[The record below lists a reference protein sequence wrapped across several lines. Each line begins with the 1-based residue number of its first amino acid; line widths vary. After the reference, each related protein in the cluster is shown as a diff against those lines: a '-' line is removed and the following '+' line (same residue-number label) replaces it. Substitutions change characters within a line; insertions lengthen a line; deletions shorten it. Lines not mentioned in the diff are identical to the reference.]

1 MRTTLS
7 YRTLFNHQI
16 LLQKSLLVNCKL
28 VSVNYK
34 ISNYK
39 TGFIV
44 FLSLLILPVQAAKQL
59 LPDFTTAPIGQ
70 HATYF
75 NQSFTGTA
83 ALYVSAS
90 SALADNEYALAASN
104 NGADFT
110 PLAPVK
116 VNLNNQADATNPIN
130 GAKIDLL
137 GLANNL
143 PAVVLDGQKK
153 IYFTY
158 RLTYAP
164 KHMSVLSSVDLNDS
178 TGAVTDGIVKLAGG
192 NLIGANYLF
201 AAVKSNTGGSTFGAA
216 GSGISILKQ
225 ANTTT
230 GQQTSTTLT
239 ILNNNLGTALTGST
253 AQVYINN
260 VATVSSNLVDLYWN
274 NSLNCLYI
282 AISASTAAAANSGA
296 RAVIVGKIINNQLQ
310 FTAIAPDA
318 VFTDNTGIVG
328 TNTGA
333 GASSLNIS
341 IQKLTGMCTSTSLN
355 YLIVAGGNGSA
366 ATTGNLIYAL
376 PLVNSSDSSNGTLAK
391 YNSDPTVIT
400 AGGFFQSRAYAVPA
414 TASGDI
420 LTNSSTAAIVGS
432 SALPMAASSQ
442 ISDLFVIDD
451 TVFVSVSDSYSINS
465 TPGLFCSQAL
475 FDNLGRVQGWTPW
488 QRAGGTDAPMLG
500 AGPIPISGDFWYIP
514 NSTTV
519 QKTVWGAGA
528 EDGLLGGTTSNA
540 NVGLIN
546 NIDWQVQNL
555 NNYAPNS
562 SALNNGLANFSM
574 VIATGYKVIGLI
586 ATGQVSGGYYKP
598 NFGDFATNSQIN
610 YNGTV
615 PTLSSNCKLLTIANG
630 DLAQLGPITTSVIA
644 TKTATPNQHW
654 IIVGGS
660 NGIAVLCDGSGVG
673 WTGDLTQLSDLPAGL
688 AFKQVGDYQFVQKL
702 ISDGTYLYILTNGK
716 LDKILLSSAN
726 FAANNLNPSTLI
738 ETGINSDNS
747 ISFFDLVISSKLALL
762 ATSKGLLRTGN
773 GADIRTATSVSDVNW
788 TAVTIP
794 QAIGPV
800 YQISPLSPTANLQ
813 DFATGGNLYL
823 LSAYRGYLQATVN
836 RFTVNLGSN
845 IDDNTIQPL
854 PDQYLANQLSTFIN
868 FYDFKDAFN
877 YLTGSMYVAHSLDNS
892 SPLTLQKMPNNL
904 KSNSRFFNYKN
915 DIYTESL
922 NPGITPTQ
930 INPTMISS
938 ASGALL
944 TSGNFGLR
952 VDE

>member
-7 YRTLFNHQI
+7 YRTLFNHQNF
-16 LLQKSLLVNCKL
+16 LHKLRL
-28 VSVNYK
+28 VSYK
-34 ISNYK
+34 N
-39 TGFIV
+39 GLVF
-44 FLSLLILPVQAAKQL
+44 FLSLLILPAQAAKQV
-59 LPDFTTAPIGQ
+59 LPDFSTAPIGP

-75 NQSFTGTA
+75 RPSFSGTA
-83 ALYVSAS
+83 ALYVGAS
-90 SALADNEYALAASN
+90 SASVNNEYALAASN

-110 PLAPVK
+110 PLAPAQVT
-116 VNLNNQADATNPIN
+116 LNNQANATNPIN
-130 GAKIDLL
+130 GAKVNLI

-164 KHMSVLSSVDLNDS
+164 KDVSVLSSTDLNDS
-178 TGAVTDGIVKLAGG
+178 TGAVTDGVVKLAGG
-192 NLIGANYLF
+192 NLTGTNYLF
-201 AAVKSNTGGSTFGAA
+201 AAVKSNTGGSTFGAT
-216 GSGISILKQ
+216 GSGIATLKQ
-225 ANTTT
+225 TNTTN
-230 GQQTSTTLT
+230 GQQVSTALT
-239 ILNNNLGTALTGST
+239 ILNNNLATALTGST

-260 VATVSSNLVDLYWN
+260 AATIASNLVDLYWN
-274 NSLNCLYI
+274 SNLNCLYI

-296 RAVIVGKIINNQLQ
+296 RAVIVGKVVANQLQ

-328 TNTGA
+328 TNL
-333 GASSLNIS
+333 GASVSSLDIS
-341 IQKLTGMCTSTSLN
+341 IQKLTGMSTSTCLN
-355 YLIVAGGNGSA
+355 YLVVAGGNGSA
-366 ATTGNLIYAL
+366 TTTGNLIYAL
-376 PLVNSSDSSNGTLAK
+376 PIVNSSDSNNGTLAK
-391 YNSDPTVIT
+391 YDSDPTVT
-400 AGGFFQSRAYAVPA
+400 TTGGFFQTRAYTVPA
-414 TASGDI
+414 TAAGDI
-420 LTNSSTAAIVGS
+420 LTNSSTAAIVGGG
-432 SALPMAASSQ
+432 ALPMSASSQ
-442 ISDLFVIDD
+442 ITDLFTIDD
-451 TVFVSVSDSYSINS
+451 TVFASIGDSYSITS

-475 FDNLGRVQGWTPW
+475 FDNLGRIQKWTPW

-500 AGPIPISGDFWYIP
+500 AGPIPNSGDFWYIP
-514 NSTTV
+514 NNTTV
-519 QKTVWGAGA
+519 QKTTWGAGT
-528 EDGLLGGTTSNA
+528 EDGLLGGTTSDA
-540 NVGLIN
+540 SVGLIN
-546 NIDWQVQNL
+546 NIDWQVQGL
-555 NNYAPNS
+555 NNYTPNS
-562 SALNNGLANFSM
+562 AVLDNGLANFSM
-574 VIATGYKVIGLI
+574 IIATGYQVVSLI
-586 ATGQVSGGYYKP
+586 ATGQVTSGFYKP
-598 NFGDFATNSQIN
+598 NFGDFATGAQTN
-610 YNGTV
+610 YGGTV
-615 PTLSSNCKLLTIANG
+615 PALSSNCRLVTIANG
-630 DLAQLGPITTSVIA
+630 DLAKLGPITTSVIA

-688 AFKQVGDYQFVQKL
+688 TFKQVGNYQFVQKL

-716 LDKILLSSAN
+716 LDKILLSSTN
-726 FAANNLNPSTLI
+726 FATNNLNPSTLI

-747 ISFFDLVISSKLALL
+747 ISFSDLVISSKLALL

-773 GADIRTATSVSDVNW
+773 GADIRTATSTSDVNW
-788 TAVTIP
+788 TTVTIP

-813 DFATGGNLYL
+813 DFANGGNLYL

-845 IDDNTIQPL
+845 VDDNTIQPL

-877 YLTGSMYVAHSLDNS
+877 YLSGAMYVAHSLDNS
-892 SPLTLQKMPNNL
+892 SPLTLQKMPNDL
-904 KSNSRFFNYKN
+904 KSNSRFFNYKS